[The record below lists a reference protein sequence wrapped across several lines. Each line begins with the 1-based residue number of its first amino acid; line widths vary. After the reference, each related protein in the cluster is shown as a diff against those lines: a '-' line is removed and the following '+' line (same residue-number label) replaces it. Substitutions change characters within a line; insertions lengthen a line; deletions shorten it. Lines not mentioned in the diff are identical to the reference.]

1 MKSKDPQI
9 FPKNILK
16 SDVLSG
22 SKSSGVESYDARIRP
37 TSVNMRTNE
46 TGEQRIITT
55 VSGQEVQVW
64 RELSVM
70 TVK

>member
-1 MKSKDPQI
+1 MK
-9 FPKNILK
+9 F
-16 SDVLSG
+16 DVLSG

-46 TGEQRIITT
+46 TGEMRIITT

>member
-16 SDVLSG
+16 SVLSG

-55 VSGQEVQVW
+55 VSGQEGLVW